1 MLKLLVPTGFAPGG
15 EYRGQG
21 AFCRSTLPADG
32 SEAVAQRW
40 VAAHSGDK
48 AVLVFT
54 DFTYGSDYSDGTI
67 RLNLLRTAAYAA
79 HPILDRPLLPADRAL
94 ARMDRGLRRFT
105 FRVEAGSAEL
115 LDSADLRGLE
125 RGEKP
130 WAISFFPPG
139 GGKPVQPGCT
149 LESRTG
155 ALVLSALKRAETGDG
170 WIVRLYDP
178 VGTGGSGMLRF
189 PALGFGPFPVACGH
203 WGIKTWKL
211 GDDGSFTETDL
222 AEGALV

>member
-1 MLKLLVPTGFAPGG
+1 MLKLLVPTGFAPGA

-21 AFCRSTLPADG
+21 AFCRSELPADG

-40 VAAHSGDK
+40 VAARSGDK

-94 ARMDRGLRRFT
+94 ARMDRGLRRFS
-105 FRVEAGSAEL
+105 FRVEVGSAKL

-139 GGKPVQPGCT
+139 SGKPDGRDHNSKGYTMWMAGGGVRGGFSFGSTDEHGGKAVEDVMHVHDLHAT
-149 LESRTG
+149 VL
-155 ALVLSALKRAETGDG
+155 ALLGLDHEKLTYKYAGRDF
-170 WIVRLYDP
+170 RLTDVY
-178 VGTGGSGMLRF
+178 GK
-189 PALGFGPFPVACGH
+189 VAKP
-203 WGIKTWKL
+203 I
-211 GDDGSFTETDL
+211 F
-222 AEGALV
+222 A